1 MTNNQT
7 TNNKHRFDLE
17 DRTAKF
23 SEETINFLKRL
34 PQNTITQ
41 PLISQLIRSA
51 TSVGA
56 NYCEANEA
64 NSKKDFVNKIAIA
77 KKEIKE
83 TRYWLRLVAYTLPDT
98 KEEMSK
104 LFQESRELNFI
115 FSAIIKNSK

>member
-1 MTNNQT
+1 M
-7 TNNKHRFDLE
+7 TNNKHSFDLE

-23 SEETINFLKRL
+23 SEGIINFLKKL
-34 PQNTITQ
+34 PQNIITQ

-77 KKEIKE
+77 KKEVKE
-83 TRYWLRLVAYTLPDT
+83 TRYWLRLIVHTLPET
-98 KEEMSK
+98 KEEISK
-104 LFQESRELNFI
+104 LSQEAQELNFI
-115 FSAIIKNSK
+115 FSTIIRNSK

>member
-1 MTNNQT
+1 MINNQEK
-7 TNNKHRFDLE
+7 NKKHRFDLE
-17 DRTAKF
+17 DRTAVF
-23 SEETINFLKRL
+23 SEKIINFLKKL
-34 PQNTITQ
+34 PQNTITK

-83 TRYWLRLVAYTLPDT
+83 TRYWLRLVAHTLPDT
-98 KEEMSK
+98 KGDISE
-104 LFQESRELNFI
+104 LFQESQELNFI

>member
-1 MTNNQT
+1 MTNNLIT
-7 TNNKHRFDLE
+7 KNNRFDLE
-17 DRTAKF
+17 DRTARF
-23 SEETINFLKRL
+23 SEKTIDFLKKL
-34 PQNTITQ
+34 PQDTITK

-64 NSKKDFVNKIAIA
+64 NSKRDFINKIAVS

-83 TRYWLRLVAYTLPDT
+83 TRYWLRIISYTLPDT
-98 KEEMSK
+98 KKEMSN
-104 LFQESRELNFI
+104 LFQEAQELNLI

>member
-1 MTNNQT
+1 MINNQM
-7 TNNKHRFDLE
+7 TNNKHSFDLE

-23 SEETINFLKRL
+23 SEGIINFLKKL
-34 PQNTITQ
+34 PQNIITQ

-77 KKEIKE
+77 KKEVKE
-83 TRYWLRLVAYTLPDT
+83 TRYWLRLIVHTLPET
-98 KEEMSK
+98 KEEISK
-104 LFQESRELNFI
+104 LSQEAQELNFI
-115 FSAIIKNSK
+115 FSTIIRNSK